1 MHDACEAVH
10 SASSQAESGG
20 LCTTQLTI
28 LEQVTSHTILVA
40 CFKPCIERTMLSLAV
55 AVLILGVVA
64 GVLLLSGSAERP
76 SWLAR
81 GLCLLLLTLCI
92 VAAYFA

>member
-1 MHDACEAVH
+1 
-10 SASSQAESGG
+10 
-20 LCTTQLTI
+20 
-28 LEQVTSHTILVA
+28 
-40 CFKPCIERTMLSLAV
+40 MLSLAV

-76 SWLAR
+76 SRLAR